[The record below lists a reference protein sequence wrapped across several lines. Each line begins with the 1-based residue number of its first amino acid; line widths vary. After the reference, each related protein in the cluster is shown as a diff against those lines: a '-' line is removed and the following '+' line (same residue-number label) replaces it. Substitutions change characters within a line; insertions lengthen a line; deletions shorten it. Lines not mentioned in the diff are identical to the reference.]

1 MASGDVAVE
10 LCPDRE
16 PLEPQ
21 EAFLFDEHGGRTGSK
36 VLRNEYLDSLVL
48 DPLVSRHVGFPGV
61 GVDRHRSVTASAQP
75 GKVIERHRPV
85 APVQVLPCSVGYQ
98 ELQIVS
104 RQNLLLNS
112 SSEHTGE
119 QHFDAGR
126 PPEDSLVMK
135 LPNKYV
141 VGRSRWTEGKV
152 HAVLSD
158 SDAGWSG
165 AQEILNSIGSVDMIE
180 IRFVGAM

>member
-1 MASGDVAVE
+1 MACVLVPAHGRGLSVASGDMAVE

-21 EAFLFDEHGGRTGSK
+21 ETFLFDEHGGRTGSK
-36 VLRNEYLDSLVL
+36 VLRNKYLDSLVL

-75 GKVIERHRPV
+75 GKVVECHRPV
-85 APVQVLPCSVGYQ
+85 TPVQVLPCSVGYQ

-112 SSEHTGE
+112 SPEHPAE
-119 QHFDAGR
+119 HHFDAGR
-126 PPEDSLVMK
+126 PPEDSHTVK
-135 LPNKYV
+135 LSQNTAT
-141 VGRSRWTEGKV
+141 GEGVNGGVETVEQCDLK
-152 HAVLSD
+152 
-158 SDAGWSG
+158 
-165 AQEILNSIGSVDMIE
+165 
-180 IRFVGAM
+180 